1 MFFVPEGSGKSAE
14 KRENRRDF
22 PWLSVVR
29 DSQFVQNANPHY
41 PRDSALFG
49 DTAQPDSALSW
60 TALSLTLFFH
70 CMFNFWSTGCTFTKV
85 HKIFLW
91 CQMGRIKKMLQI
103 PKNVVKI
110 LRLCS
115 KISGNLCAI
124 KSACRWKEKICDFP
138 CTQVKVSHQLPK
150 GKHLHANF
158 AKTMEFPT
166 DNQDVLPA
174 DDFATSSMRPL
185 RCNWARNV
193 KRPGP
198 STREFMDFWASF
210 QGFKLTSTRTR
221 SAELNFVYWNVN
233 RISVESDSVRS
244 SPIGIERVQV
254 LRCIAVVCNP
264 EQTIWK
270 FSFWDIIFVGE
281 KLHFTYF

>member
-138 CTQVKVSHQLPK
+138 CTRVKVSHQLPK
-150 GKHLHANF
+150 GKHLHANSP
-158 AKTMEFPT
+158 KPWSSLWITKMCYQPT
-166 DNQDVLPA
+166 TSQHRACGRCAATGQGTLSGPA
-174 DDFATSSMRPL
+174 RVRGTS
-185 RCNWARNV
+185 WIFGQV
-193 KRPGP
+193 
-198 STREFMDFWASF
+198 
-210 QGFKLTSTRTR
+210 FK
-221 SAELNFVYWNVN
+221 
-233 RISVESDSVRS
+233 DSS
-244 SPIGIERVQV
+244 
-254 LRCIAVVCNP
+254 
-264 EQTIWK
+264 
-270 FSFWDIIFVGE
+270 
-281 KLHFTYF
+281 